1 MNHNMEVV
9 SLIGYKCET
18 VNSSQTEDESVDQ
31 MNKCMDCPAF
41 KKIDGIFCCTKD
53 NTNSENG
60 GISDGSIIH
69 ITQDSQS

>member
-1 MNHNMEVV
+1 MLMN
-9 SLIGYKCET
+9 YKCET

-41 KKIDGIFCCTKD
+41 KQIDGLFCCTK
-53 NTNSENG
+53 NNSNIENG
-60 GISDGSIIH
+60 GTDNERNAH